1 MSEQKKQGRRGRRL
15 RRGDQSS
22 AANHPA
28 GDESLGALQAELV
41 LLREE
46 NAELKAAKHSEVG
59 VGRLLQ
65 RARAVS
71 EEVFD
76 PENAGDETAHMLTEI
91 LVQREALRGI
101 CVEIERSMAA
111 ISSRLDALVP
121 QPVLHSSNGNGHAR
135 AGNGNGNG
143 HVKA

>member
-1 MSEQKKQGRRGRRL
+1 MSKQKKLGRRGKRL
-15 RRGDQSS
+15 RRGDQSR

-28 GDESLGALQAELV
+28 GDEALASLQAELV

-46 NAELKAAKHSEVG
+46 NAELKAAKHSEPG

-121 QPVLHSSNGNGHAR
+121 QPVLHSSSGNGNGQAR
-135 AGNGNGNG
+135 GNGNG

>member
-1 MSEQKKQGRRGRRL
+1 MSEQNKGRRRGRRL

-22 AANHPA
+22 PANHPA
-28 GDESLGALQAELV
+28 GDEALAALQAELV

-46 NAELKAAKHSEVG
+46 NAELKAARHSEAG
-59 VGRLLQ
+59 VGRLLE

-91 LVQREALRGI
+91 LVTREALRGI

-111 ISSRLDALVP
+111 ISSRLDAMVP
-121 QPVLHSSNGNGHAR
+121 EPALHASNGAR
-135 AGNGNGNG
+135 AREWTCPGLR
-143 HVKA
+143 ARSP